1 GNQDGQIVLS
11 SIVIKI
17 KDLAGK
23 QNHAI
28 HLHVVQKI
36 CGYQADLLVMIGS
49 KNFDEKVHCLAGDLE
64 HGGSFVLLILKN
76 ISLDHY
82 SLVFKL
88 LQIELVGDGK
98 G

>member
-1 GNQDGQIVLS
+1 
-11 SIVIKI
+11 
-17 KDLAGK
+17 
-23 QNHAI
+23 
-28 HLHVVQKI
+28 
-36 CGYQADLLVMIGS
+36 MIGS